1 MAPALYSESI
11 CEPSALLRH
20 YSEILHLL
28 FISEAP
34 SALFEAKGVFFS
46 PGLLLGLLFFQRN
59 IYLYSVLFYN
69 AVFLNLLW
77 T

>member
-46 PGLLLGLLFFQRN
+46 PGLLLGLQRN

>member
-46 PGLLLGLLFFQRN
+46 PGLLLGLLFSKEIF
-59 IYLYSVLFYN
+59 IYTQCCSIMQCF
-69 AVFLNLLW
+69 
-77 T
+77 